1 FLSPRGIMVYGM
13 YLDERTQAG
22 VRFAIISLPEA
33 PVLEVLSQGAR
44 ELGLEL
50 DALQLERFERY
61 YRLLATSGRRAGV
74 TSITDYEE
82 VQRRH
87 FLESLAVAATLL
99 QLGVLGGASPG
110 SALDL
115 GSGGGFP
122 GLPMKILLPA
132 LEMTLLEASARK
144 SAFLRETVDALGLE
158 GAQVVTARAEE
169 AAQQPAYRE
178 RFDLVVARAVAPLP
192 ALVELAL
199 PFLRVGGHLAAPKG
213 SRASSEVKQASFA
226 LEALHGEVVGR
237 WPLPL
242 AGAAHSQTLVLVRKT
257 APTPERYPRRA
268 GVPAKR
274 PLLQRK

>member
-1 FLSPRGIMVYGM
+1 M
-13 YLDERTQAG
+13 
-22 VRFAIISLPEA
+22 
-33 PVLEVLSQGAR
+33 LEVLSQGAR

-74 TSITDYEE
+74 TSITGYED

-99 QLGVLGGASPG
+99 QAGVLGAASPG

-122 GLPMKILLPA
+122 GLPMKILLSA

-169 AAQQPAYRE
+169 AARQPAYRE
-178 RFDLVVARAVAPLP
+178 RFDLVIARAVAPL
-192 ALVELAL
+192 AVLVELAL
-199 PFLRVGGHLAAPKG
+199 PFLTVGGHLATPKG
-213 SRASSEVKQASFA
+213 SRVSSEVRQASFA
-226 LEALHGEVVGR
+226 LEALRGEIVGR
-237 WPLPL
+237 RSLPL
-242 AGAAHSQTLVLVRKT
+242 ADAAHPQTLVVVRKT
-257 APTPERYPRRA
+257 AATPERYPRRV
-268 GVPAKR
+268 GVPSKR
-274 PLLQRK
+274 PLSEK